1 MLLIRLFRLN
11 ERAKLIL
18 ALDSYMPN
26 IERILNVAANDVP
39 AQFPRINRGVDIAS
53 EGIDAA
59 SGQLNDAKV
68 I

>member
-1 MLLIRLFRLN
+1 
-11 ERAKLIL
+11 
-18 ALDSYMPN
+18 MPN

-59 SGQLNDAKV
+59 SGQLNDAKGYLTQAKAKWET
-68 I
+68 IKKQLAALKM